1 MDALTIAIP
10 LQQQRQ
16 QKALINKNFIW
27 KFFFFQVI
35 FLNYTFTPKICY
47 K

>member
-1 MDALTIAIP
+1 MDALIIAIP

-27 KFFFFQVI
+27 KFFFFSGYL
-35 FLNYTFTPKICY
+35 FKLHLHTKNML
-47 K
+47 